1 MDIRFSKD
9 EELWQWAVRDFA
21 TRELAPKEIAKSD
34 QIFKETVKK
43 MGGLGFLGVGIPE
56 EDGGDPASWVMLGML
71 IEELARVNAG
81 IAYFVLVNYEVAIS
95 LARYGNSDVRQK
107 WLPGLLSG
115 DKIGCYCITE
125 PIAGTDLSAI
135 KTTASKDGD
144 QYLVTGEKSP
154 VSFGMDADVAL
165 TFLRTAQDGE
175 KGLTVM
181 AIPLELPGVSRLAS
195 TNMGL
200 LVSMPASL
208 KFDEVSIPKTYRV
221 GEQGSG
227 LQVNAATGLSSSAN
241 RVLSSLISL
250 AVADT
255 ASKLAIQYSKERYAF
270 GSPIAKFEAISNK
283 IAEDLTLLEAG
294 RWLCYRVLSM
304 QDQGMSNTKEAAMCG
319 WWCPKVAYQTI
330 QNSLLIHG
338 HAGYCDDHPIQ
349 QMLRDVVG
357 FEIISGTEQM
367 LKLII
372 SHEAIGPSGVPDVV
386 LERIGNL

>member
-1 MDIRFSKD
+1 
-9 EELWQWAVRDFA
+9 
-21 TRELAPKEIAKSD
+21 
-34 QIFKETVKK
+34 
-43 MGGLGFLGVGIPE
+43 MGDLGFLGVGIPE

-95 LARYGNSDVRQK
+95 LASYGSDDVKQK
-107 WLPGLLSG
+107 WLSSLLRG
-115 DKIGCYCITE
+115 DKIGCYCVTE
-125 PIAGTDLSAI
+125 PVAGTDFSAI
-135 KTTASKDGD
+135 TTTASKNGD
-144 QYLVTGEKSP
+144 QYLVTGEKGP

-165 TFLRTAQDGE
+165 TFLRTAPDGKE
-175 KGLTVM
+175 GITAM
-181 AIPLELPGVSRLAS
+181 AIPLGFPGVSRFAE

-200 LVSMPASL
+200 LVSTPASL
-208 KFDEVSIPKTYRV
+208 KFDGVSIPETHRV

-227 LQVNAATGLSSSAN
+227 FQINVTTGLSSSAN
-241 RVLSSLISL
+241 RVLSGLISL

-270 GSPIAKFEAISNK
+270 GNPIAKFEAISNK

-294 RWLCYRVLSM
+294 RWLCYRALSM
-304 QDQGMSNTKEAAMCG
+304 QDQGILNTKEAAMCG
-319 WWCPKVAYQTI
+319 WWCPKIAYQAI

-349 QMLRDVVG
+349 QMLRDIVG

-386 LERIGNL
+386 LEQIGNL